1 MQSQHCVGDAS
12 VFHVGWFGFM
22 DVRCSVLVAT
32 ATLVVAEKLAAKKA
46 EREEEMRLLAE
57 EEARLAKER
66 MFTGY
71 VVNHA
76 IARCWCCRHQ
86 AVCMS
91 LRCDGRAVIVVA
103 AAGIVLD
110 LPSVPRNLRSRNGTL
125 R

>member
-12 VFHVGWFGFM
+12 VFHVGWLGFM

-71 VVNHA
+71 
-76 IARCWCCRHQ
+76 
-86 AVCMS
+86 
-91 LRCDGRAVIVVA
+91 GR
-103 AAGIVLD
+103 
-110 LPSVPRNLRSRNGTL
+110 S
-125 R
+125 